1 MEEFSSKI
9 RSIIAESGIKIQQLS
24 KTSQVERTFLQKI
37 IKGTRRPSDLKMLN
51 RILDAM
57 TLTKSQREELIMLYK
72 MDLLGREN
80 YLRIQAVKEFI
91 EEFHNS
97 TWNRDNILK
106 IKYKYELEEINEI
119 TAINGKDELYWNI
132 KAVLEGLVSEGV
144 SKLRILMQPD
154 NELYM
159 KLFYMLSQ
167 LKEDIEIEHIMCLEK
182 NIKNVES
189 NIYNIDSIKNMLP
202 FLINRKNY
210 NINTFYDETSSRFN
224 KFSVFPYMI
233 IIENK
238 VIAISADYSSGIIYN
253 KKDVFD
259 LYNKI
264 YDDIKDASREFINR
278 FYGMYDY
285 AMFYYNMEKEKRFI
299 THDFME
305 HPCFTWFLNEE
316 IMFKYIKIPFET
328 AGELLGLM
336 KIRIDNFY
344 EHLENGNSID
354 VFFTKEGIER
364 FAKEGMIE
372 EIDPSIY
379 NSIEKEDRIK
389 MLRALREF
397 CESGKYKA
405 KLINSSKI
413 ALDKDV
419 VITAFD
425 EDNIGVLYQGK
436 KEEPVFFVIN
446 ERSINNSI
454 YLFLKSL
461 TISEYLDEETDVLE
475 YIDSVINSIL

>member
-253 KKDVFD
+253 K
-259 LYNKI
+259 
-264 YDDIKDASREFINR
+264 
-278 FYGMYDY
+278 
-285 AMFYYNMEKEKRFI
+285 
-299 THDFME
+299 
-305 HPCFTWFLNEE
+305 
-316 IMFKYIKIPFET
+316 
-328 AGELLGLM
+328 
-336 KIRIDNFY
+336 
-344 EHLENGNSID
+344 
-354 VFFTKEGIER
+354 
-364 FAKEGMIE
+364 
-372 EIDPSIY
+372 
-379 NSIEKEDRIK
+379 
-389 MLRALREF
+389 
-397 CESGKYKA
+397 
-405 KLINSSKI
+405 
-413 ALDKDV
+413 
-419 VITAFD
+419 
-425 EDNIGVLYQGK
+425 
-436 KEEPVFFVIN
+436 
-446 ERSINNSI
+446 
-454 YLFLKSL
+454 
-461 TISEYLDEETDVLE
+461 
-475 YIDSVINSIL
+475 ILWYV